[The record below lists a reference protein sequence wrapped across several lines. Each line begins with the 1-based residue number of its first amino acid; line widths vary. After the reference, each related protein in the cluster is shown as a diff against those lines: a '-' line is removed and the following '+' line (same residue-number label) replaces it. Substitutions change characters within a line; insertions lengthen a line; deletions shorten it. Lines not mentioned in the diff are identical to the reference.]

1 MPLSSLPLA
10 PPPAAETRLVARLCA
25 RDESAMTAF
34 YERYGSTLYRR
45 ILRLVR
51 CPATAEDLLQEGLV
65 KIWHAMPDY
74 DAARGRLF
82 SWSLTICQRR
92 AIDHLRSA
100 PHRLT
105 CRTVWDE
112 EHAALHQLPS
122 TGSAEYLGVRELL
135 HALPPAYRRVLELRF
150 FEGYT
155 QQEVADYLA
164 LPLGTVKTRNR
175 TALQQLAGLFRIPLP
190 A

>member
-1 MPLSSLPLA
+1 MPSCLPFA
-10 PPPAAETRLVARLCA
+10 PPSAAETALVARLCA

-34 YERYGSTLYRR
+34 CERYGSTLYRR

-51 CPATAEDLLQEGLV
+51 CPATAEDVLQDSLV
-65 KIWHAMPDY
+65 KIWYALPEY

-100 PHRLT
+100 QHRLT
-105 CRTVWDE
+105 CCTVWDE
-112 EHAALHQLPS
+112 EHAALHHLPAAC
-122 TGSAEYLGVRELL
+122 SAEYLGVRDLL
-135 HALPPAYRRVLELRF
+135 HALQPAYQRVLELRF
-150 FEGYT
+150 FDGYT
-155 QQEVADYLA
+155 QQEVADCLA

-175 TALQQLAGLFRIPLP
+175 AALQQLAGLFRVPLP
-190 A
+190 T